1 MQLKD
6 ELTNRHSDN
15 RQTDIPTTDQTD
27 GETDRQTDTD
37 RQKNKLP
44 D

>member
-15 RQTDIPTTDQTD
+15 RQTDIPTADRT
-27 GETDRQTDTD
+27 EMEKRIDRQTQID
-37 RQKNKLP
+37 R
-44 D
+44 